1 MEATRKSSSIFA
13 SSSLTATELLLEF
26 ILYDAGA
33 RLVHVEAA
41 TPRHPTLVHFRAD
54 VPGNPPV
61 CALHVSEISKRS
73 VRQALAQVGSIV
85 KEGE

>member
-33 RLVHVEAA
+33 RLVYVEAA
-41 TPRHPTLVHFRAD
+41 TRRHPTLVHFCVDA
-54 VPGNPPV
+54 PGNPPV
-61 CALHVSEISKRS
+61 CSLPITEISKRR
-73 VRQALAQVGSIV
+73 VHQALTQVGSIV

>member
-1 MEATRKSSSIFA
+1 MQATRKSSSIFA

-33 RLVHVEAA
+33 RLVYVEAA
-41 TPRHPTLVHFRAD
+41 TPHHPTLIHFCVDA
-54 VPGNPPV
+54 PGNPPV
-61 CALHVSEISKRS
+61 CALPITEISKRS
-73 VRQALAQVGSIV
+73 VRQALAQVGFIV

>member
-1 MEATRKSSSIFA
+1 MEATRKSSIFG

-33 RLVHVEAA
+33 RLVYVEAA
-41 TPRHPTLVHFRAD
+41 TRRHPTLVHFCANA
-54 VPGNPPV
+54 PGNPPV
-61 CALHVSEISKRS
+61 CALPITEISKRS